1 MSAGERELKNSVSS
15 STWLTIIVGD
25 SPADSNKRRR
35 LVDCDAKT
43 IVVMVIK
50 PSGCVCEVTPSTHP
64 TLSVQISQ
72 RYIYDRPVSKA
83 FPIVGVIGAG
93 QLARMSIAPATA
105 LGVDLL
111 LLAANSQDS
120 GAQVTNHVVGDYK
133 DLETVRAFARRCDV
147 VTFEHELIPLSII
160 KALEADGV
168 VVRPSSSSFIYSQDK
183 AAMRERLSTFPSPG
197 WQIVISA
204 DQVKE
209 FPVIAKAI
217 SGGYDGRGV
226 WKISDKQEL
235 SSLLQKTG
243 KLLIEDLV
251 DFDYEIAVMVA
262 RSPHGQAA
270 TWAPTQ
276 TVQKNGICT
285 MTISPAP
292 NISHDVSEKA
302 QKLALDIAE
311 TVGVV
316 GAMAVEMFVKGEDLL
331 INELAMRPHN
341 SGHWTIEGS
350 HTSQF
355 EQHLRAVLD
364 LPLGDPSMTAPLAVM
379 GNVLGGDKPDMYR
392 PYLHLMA
399 RTPALKFHHYKKEV
413 RPGRKIGH
421 VTLVGENLIELTRE
435 VQHALDYMSGE
446 VDE

>member
-1 MSAGERELKNSVSS
+1 M
-15 STWLTIIVGD
+15 
-25 SPADSNKRRR
+25 
-35 LVDCDAKT
+35 
-43 IVVMVIK
+43 
-50 PSGCVCEVTPSTHP
+50 
-64 TLSVQISQ
+64 
-72 RYIYDRPVSKA
+72 SKA

-111 LLAANSQDS
+111 LLAADSQDS
-120 GAQVTNHVVGDYK
+120 GAQIINHVVGDYK

-168 VVRPSSSSFIYSQDK
+168 VVRPSSSSFLYSQDK

-197 WQIVISA
+197 WQIVTSA

-209 FPVIAKAI
+209 FPVMAKAI

-226 WKISDKQEL
+226 WKVADAQEL

-251 DFDYEIAVMVA
+251 DFDYELAVMVA

-276 TVQKNGICT
+276 TIQKNGICT

-292 NISHDVSEKA
+292 HISLDVSEKA
-302 QKLALDIAE
+302 QKLALDVAA

-316 GAMAVEMFVKGEDLL
+316 GVMAVEMFVKGEDLF

-399 RTPALKFHHYKKEV
+399 RSPALKFHHYKKEV

>member
-1 MSAGERELKNSVSS
+1 M
-15 STWLTIIVGD
+15 
-25 SPADSNKRRR
+25 
-35 LVDCDAKT
+35 
-43 IVVMVIK
+43 IK
-50 PSGCVCEVTPSTHP
+50 PSDSVCEVTFSTHP
-64 TLSVQISQ
+64 TLSVQSSQ
-72 RYIYDRPVSKA
+72 RCIYDSPVSKA
-83 FPIVGVIGAG
+83 FPIVGVIGAR

-111 LLAANSQDS
+111 LLAADSQDS
-120 GAQVTNHVVGDYK
+120 GAQIINHVVGDYK

-168 VVRPSSSSFIYSQDK
+168 VVRPSSSSFLYSQDK

-197 WQIVISA
+197 WQIVTSA

-226 WKISDKQEL
+226 WKVADAQEL

-251 DFDYEIAVMVA
+251 DFDYELAVMVA

-276 TVQKNGICT
+276 TIQKNGICT

-292 NISHDVSEKA
+292 HISLDVSEKA
-302 QKLALDIAE
+302 QKLALDVAA

-316 GAMAVEMFVKGEDLL
+316 GVMAVEMFVKGEDLF

-399 RTPALKFHHYKKEV
+399 RSPALKFHHYKKEV

-421 VTLVGENLIELTRE
+421 VTMVGENLIELTRE